1 MSNSPLTTLPQGYRG
16 QPPEQ
21 PLQRLGPYQIESVLG
36 QGAAAMVYRARRPDG
51 SIVALKVLHRAAGAD
66 AKIRDAFQHEAKILL
81 KLNHPGIVRALDA
94 GQMDGHYYMTLA
106 LIGGQTVDAL
116 LLRQKKLGEVPTI
129 DIGMQVANTLDYL
142 HGQRIVHR
150 DIKPGNILL
159 NERSRALLFDFGAAI
174 DLNSEEPIAGQVY
187 GTPAFL
193 APEQAR
199 GDATID
205 GRADI
210 YALGGTLYRMIAGRK
225 PFYGTR
231 GELLEAHLT
240 AAPPRPSQFAYVSPA
255 LETVILKALA
265 KAPVDRFQSG
275 AEFAA
280 ALDATRI
287 ATEPEPSPSQEL
299 PQRLLHWLRSAIT
312 PGE

>member
-21 PLQRLGPYQIESVLG
+21 PLQRLGPYQIEGTLG
-36 QGAAAMVYRARRPDG
+36 QGAAATVYRARRPDG
-51 SIVALKVLHRAAGAD
+51 ATVALKVLHRAAGAD
-66 AKIRDAFQHEAKILL
+66 AKIREAFQHEAKILL

-116 LLRQKKLGEVPTI
+116 LTRQKKLGEVPTI

-142 HGQRIVHR
+142 HSQRIVHR

-174 DLNSEEPIAGQVY
+174 DLNVEQPTPGQIY

-199 GDATID
+199 GDADID

-210 YALGGTLYRMIAGRK
+210 YALGGTLYRMVAGRK

-231 GELLEAHLT
+231 GELLEAHLSST
-240 AAPPRPSQFAYVSPA
+240 PPRPSQFAYVSPA
-255 LETVILKALA
+255 LEAAILKALS
-265 KAPVDRFQSG
+265 KSPDDRHQTGS
-275 AEFAA
+275 EFAA
-280 ALDATRI
+280 ALDAARNPDPP
-287 ATEPEPSPSQEL
+287 APASQEL
-299 PQRLLHWLRSAIT
+299 PQRLLHWLRSAIV

>member
-1 MSNSPLTTLPQGYRG
+1 MSQSPLTTLPQGYRG

-21 PLQRLGPYQIESVLG
+21 PLQRLGPYQIDRVLG
-36 QGAAAMVYRARRPDG
+36 QGAAAMVYQARRADG
-51 SIVALKVLHRAAGAD
+51 AVVALKVLHRAAGSD
-66 AKIRDAFQHEAKILL
+66 AHVRTAFQREAKILL

-94 GQMDGHYYMTLA
+94 GVIEGHYFMTLT
-106 LIGGQTVDAL
+106 LVEGETVEAL
-116 LLRQKKLGEVPTI
+116 LNRQKKLGETPTI
-129 DIGMQVANTLDYL
+129 DIGIQVANALDYL
-142 HGQRIVHR
+142 HRQQIVHR

-159 NERSRALLFDFGAAI
+159 NQRSRAILFDFGAAI
-174 DLNSEEPIAGQVY
+174 DLSVEQPVPGQVY

-199 GDATID
+199 GDVAID

-210 YALGGTLYRMIAGRK
+210 YALGVSLYRMVATRK

-231 GELLEAHLT
+231 SELLEAHIKT
-240 AAPPRPSQFAYVSPA
+240 PPPRPSQFAYVSPA
-255 LETVILKALA
+255 LEAVILKAIA
-265 KAPVDRFQSG
+265 KSPDDRYQSG
-275 AEFAA
+275 AELAA
-280 ALDATRI
+280 ALERARSAVNERDPA
-287 ATEPEPSPSQEL
+287 PVG

>member
-81 KLNHPGIVRALDA
+81 KLNHPGIVRAMDA

-116 LLRQKKLGEVPTI
+116 LTRQKKLGEVPTI

-174 DLNSEEPIAGQVY
+174 DLNSEAPIAGQIY

-210 YALGGTLYRMIAGRK
+210 YALGGTLYRMVAGRK

-255 LETVILKALA
+255 LESVILKALA
-265 KAPVDRFQSG
+265 KAPADRFQTG

-280 ALDATRI
+280 ALDATRN
-287 ATEPEPSPSQEL
+287 ATEPDPPHSQEL

>member
-21 PLQRLGPYQIESVLG
+21 PLQRLGPYQIEGALG
-36 QGAAAMVYRARRPDG
+36 QGAAATVYRARRPDG
-51 SIVALKVLHRAAGAD
+51 ATVALKVLHRAAGAD
-66 AKIRDAFQHEAKILL
+66 AKVREAFQHEARILL
-81 KLNHPGIVRALDA
+81 KLNHPGIVRALEA
-94 GQMDGHYYMTLA
+94 GQMEGHYYMTLA
-106 LIGGQTVDAL
+106 LVSGQTVEAL
-116 LLRQKKLGEVPTI
+116 LVREKKLGEIPTI
-129 DIGMQVANTLDYL
+129 DIGVEIAGTLDYL
-142 HGQRIVHR
+142 HSQRIVHR

-159 NERSRALLFDFGAAI
+159 NERRRALLFDFGAAI
-174 DLNSEEPIAGQVY
+174 DLNIEQPVPGQVY

-199 GDATID
+199 GDTAID

-231 GELLEAHLT
+231 GELLEAHLHST
-240 AAPPRPSQFAYVSPA
+240 PPRPSQFAYVSPG
-255 LETVILKALA
+255 LESAILKALA
-265 KAPVDRFQSG
+265 KSPNDRHQTGS
-275 AEFAA
+275 EFAA
-280 ALDATRI
+280 ALEAARN
-287 ATEPEPSPSQEL
+287 PGGSPSSNQEL
-299 PQRLLHWLRSAIT
+299 PQRLLHWLRNAII

>member
-280 ALDATRI
+280 ALDATRN

-299 PQRLLHWLRSAIT
+299 PQRLLHWLRSAIA

>member
-36 QGAAAMVYRARRPDG
+36 QGAAAIVYRARRPDG

-106 LIGGQTVDAL
+106 LIGGQTVNAL

-265 KAPVDRFQSG
+265 KAPAGSLSKRRRVRGG
-275 AEFAA
+275 AGR
-280 ALDATRI
+280 DPH

-299 PQRLLHWLRSAIT
+299 PQRLLHWLRSAIA

>member
-81 KLNHPGIVRALDA
+81 KLNLPGIVRALDA

-210 YALGGTLYRMIAGRK
+210 YALGGTLYRMISVRK

-280 ALDATRI
+280 ALDATRN